1 LNGKSFPYTVRES
14 IVAAERNESYR
25 LRTLNTGTRPMSIHT
40 HGHKF
45 TIEAYDG
52 VELDESQEIQRDV
65 LSITTAQRVDLTLNT
80 TVDGLN
86 SYGEGLWLA
95 HDHRE
100 SGVTTDGISPGGT
113 ITMIAYEDY
122 LDERG
127 VPRTDTNLSRY
138 FSETYYDGE
147 IPYWGRMD
155 PAAFGEPPGSN
166 GTAGGD
172 GADES
177 AANGSDAG
185 GSSGHDHGSGNDDHG
200 AGTGTGDGTA
210 TSDGANADGG
220 MDMDGDGMN
229 GSDTNASGNASGGMD
244 MGGDGMDM
252 GGGDGMMGGGM
263 MMDMSMVPNGTV
275 INANPDE
282 LPPGCEAVSGE
293 RTVTVKGG
301 EEWAAP
307 GEAFAFST
315 EEFAFDRCERVTVT
329 FENHDDVRH
338 QWMVH
343 GLPTET
349 YPMGMFNLE
358 ARQQGSVTGTFIT
371 PAENG
376 RLELHCS
383 LPQHEQKG
391 MHAAIAVGS
400 GRNETG
406 DGDGHGHDHGDGG
419 GGSNGSSSGNDT
431 SVGRAGL
438 ATTGMTAAAWAGVGL
453 LAVALLIAAAILI
466 RR

>member
-1 LNGKSFPYTVRES
+1 
-14 IVAAERNESYR
+14 
-25 LRTLNTGTRPMSIHT
+25 
-40 HGHKF
+40 
-45 TIEAYDG
+45 
-52 VELDESQEIQRDV
+52 
-65 LSITTAQRVDLTLNT
+65 
-80 TVDGLN
+80 
-86 SYGEGLWLA
+86 
-95 HDHRE
+95 
-100 SGVTTDGISPGGT
+100 
-113 ITMIAYEDY
+113 
-122 LDERG
+122 
-127 VPRTDTNLSRY
+127 
-138 FSETYYDGE
+138 
-147 IPYWGRMD
+147 MD

-244 MGGDGMDM
+244 M
-252 GGGDGMMGGGM
+252 GGDGMMGGGM

-391 MHAAIAVGS
+391 MHAVIAVGDGADGS
-400 GRNETG
+400 ETGGGNETG
-406 DGDGHGHDHGDGG
+406 EEGSHAHSHGDGAS
-419 GGSNGSSSGNDT
+419 GSGEGAGSSADGSA
-431 SVGRAGL
+431 GRAGV
-438 ATTGMTAAAWAGVGL
+438 AGSGAMSAAVWGGIGLLVAAL
-453 LAVALLIAAAILI
+453 LAVAAVLI